1 MVIMFRLKTFIHA
14 ATAAFVAIAAIAAAS
29 PSQAQGRGSTGNIR
43 VELVKAGFI
52 IGVQGGNG
60 TLTFKGHQYPLN
72 IGGVGLGATVGASRA
87 VLVGT
92 ASNLHTAADI
102 VGTYG
107 QAEAGLA
114 VVTGRKGARLRNEKG
129 VVLNLRGWQTGLEF
143 SLDLSGMVIS
153 IR

>member
-1 MVIMFRLKTFIHA
+1 MLRLKTFIHA
-14 ATAAFVAIAAIAAAS
+14 AAAAFFAIAAIAAAT

-43 VELVKAGFI
+43 IEIVKAGFI
-52 IGVQGGNG
+52 VGVQGGNG
-60 TLTFKGHQYPLN
+60 TLTFRGKSYPLN
-72 IGGVGLGATVGASRA
+72 IGGVSLGATIGASRA

-92 ASNLHTAADI
+92 ASNLHSAGDI

-107 QAEAGLA
+107 QTEAGVA
-114 VVTGRKGARLRNEKG
+114 VVTGRKAARLRNEKG

>member
-1 MVIMFRLKTFIHA
+1 MLRLKTFIHA
-14 ATAAFVAIAAIAAAS
+14 AAAAFFAIAAIAAAA

-43 VELVKAGFI
+43 IEIVKAGFI
-52 IGVQGGNG
+52 VGVQGGNG
-60 TLTFKGHQYPLN
+60 TLTFRGKSYPLN
-72 IGGVGLGATVGASRA
+72 IGGVGLGATIGASRA

-92 ASNLHTAADI
+92 ASNLRSAGDI

-107 QAEAGLA
+107 QTEAGLA
-114 VVTGRKGARLRNEKG
+114 VVTGRKAARLRNEKG

-153 IR
+153 MR

>member
-1 MVIMFRLKTFIHA
+1 MLRLKTFIHVA
-14 ATAAFVAIAAIAAAS
+14 AAAFFAIAAIAAAA

-43 VELVKAGFI
+43 IEIVKAGFI
-52 IGVQGGNG
+52 VGVQGGNG
-60 TLTFKGHQYPLN
+60 TLTFRGKSYPLN
-72 IGGVGLGATVGASRA
+72 IGGVGLGATMGASRA

-92 ASNLHTAADI
+92 ASNLRSAGDI

-107 QAEAGLA
+107 QTEAGLA
-114 VVTGRKGARLRNEKG
+114 VVTGRKAARLRNEKG
-129 VVLNLRGWQTGLEF
+129 VVLNVRGWQTGLEF